1 MDSQVFKS
9 ELTGRPIQ
17 YVIRTINNGIE
28 NRLSTNHN
36 TDEGE
41 SGDPN
46 KMAVKVSL
54 VNVGKDL
61 WTYLCRHT
69 PPPLAISNLANER
82 QLTDILSDGHI
93 DSKVIVLGHHM
104 KEPLRVAGWIQEHD
118 PTIKIFLLRKP
129 TDFEALN
136 QIIDEMPDLSHD
148 VELWSTANIKAL
160 PAALKDAVDIINK
173 SSENVVELDSRQFTK
188 QNASES
194 TAAQKLDTRLES
206 VLATA
211 SIGLLCIDG
220 EDTILEL
227 NPPAAAMLGL
237 DEQESLGTPLS
248 LIFEQAELIKLH
260 HIINTCDD
268 ENNEISPEIRF
279 INSDGMMR
287 FIRASAFT
295 ETSNNNEVINL
306 VLQDI
311 TENAIAEN
319 KLEQEKQRNRIT
331 LKLLKDG
338 VITTDNNCN
347 IESMNPVAEGLT
359 GWPSYEAKGNHL
371 DNVFKLIDADTR
383 ERRTSLGVECIQS
396 GKPVETSTNLI
407 LLDRFNNEHPIELS
421 LAPSSSLNIGSGGLV
436 IIFKDASETKRL
448 TQEITHQASHDALTG
463 LLNRQEFEYR
473 LEKSIASAATHDVQH
488 VLCYIDLN
496 QFKIINAQA
505 GHTAGDIILKQAAEK
520 MKHHIRSIDIFARLG
535 GDEFS
540 LLLVNTTIEHAR
552 VIAQELIDAVRN
564 STFKW
569 RDQHFEIG
577 LSIGLISIDKD
588 SQDPAQMLTRAELA
602 CFTAKDHGRNKM
614 HIYRKEDDE
623 LARRHT
629 EMMRAAGVTGALQE
643 DRFRI
648 YCQPIVALSPKNK
661 ESLHYE
667 LLIRLTDPKGDLIM
681 PASFIPAAERYGLM
695 SSLDRWVIR
704 TAFHN
709 YNDVFGEDSGVQI
722 AINLSGNSLNDDS
735 LLDFIKDE
743 IAATK
748 IDPGTVCFEITE
760 TAAISNLD
768 QVSQLILELK
778 RIGCRF
784 ALDDFGSGLSSFA
797 YLKNLPVDYLKID
810 GSFVHDMIDDTI
822 DHAMVEAINQVGH
835 IMGIGTIAECAE
847 SDEVVEM
854 LRELGV
860 DYAQGFAMGRPVP
873 IEGLKQ
879 LH

>member
-1 MDSQVFKS
+1 M
-9 ELTGRPIQ
+9 
-17 YVIRTINNGIE
+17 IRTINKGIE
-28 NRLSTNHN
+28 NRSRPNHKHYKS
-36 TDEGE
+36 E
-41 SGDPN
+41 SGDSTN
-46 KMAVKVSL
+46 MAVKVSL

-69 PPPLAISNLANER
+69 PPPLAISNLASER
-82 QLTDILSDGHI
+82 QLTEILDDGHI

-104 KEPLRVAGWIQEHD
+104 KEPLRVASWIHEHD

-129 TDFEALN
+129 TDFDSLN
-136 QIIDEMPDLSHD
+136 QTIKDMPDLTHD

-160 PAALKDAVDIINK
+160 PSALKNAVDFISGPI
-173 SSENVVELDSRQFTK
+173 EEVVELESAPQTDQNTFKPTSELILENRLDSI
-188 QNASES
+188 
-194 TAAQKLDTRLES
+194 LE
-206 VLATA
+206 TA
-211 SIGLLCIDG
+211 SIGLLCIDE
-220 EDTILEL
+220 EDTILKL
-227 NPPAAAMLGL
+227 NTPAALMLSL
-237 DEQESLGTPLS
+237 HEQDSLGTPLS
-248 LIFEQAELIKLH
+248 LIFEQAEIIKLH
-260 HIINTCDD
+260 HIINTCDE
-268 ENNEISPEIRF
+268 ENQEFPHEIKFEHP
-279 INSDGMMR
+279 DGSLK
-287 FIRASAFT
+287 FIRVSVFT
-295 ETSNNNEVINL
+295 EDSVQGYTINL
-306 VLQDI
+306 ILQDV
-311 TENAIAEN
+311 TESAVAEN
-319 KLEQEKQRNRIT
+319 KLEREKQRNRIT

-347 IESMNPVAEGLT
+347 IETMNPVAEGLT

-371 DNVFKLIDADTR
+371 DNVFKLIDATTR
-383 ERRTSLGVECIQS
+383 ERKTNLGRNCLES
-396 GKPVETSTNLI
+396 GKPIETNTNLV

-421 LAPSSSLNIGSGGLV
+421 LAPSSSLNIESGGLV
-436 IIFKDASETKRL
+436 LIFKDASETKRL

-473 LEKSIASAATHDVQH
+473 LEKAIASAATHDVQH
-488 VLCYIDLN
+488 VLCYLDLN

-505 GHTAGDIILKQAAEK
+505 GHTAGDIILKQAAEQ
-520 MKHHIRSIDIFARLG
+520 MKRHMRSIDVFARLG

-540 LLLVNTTIEHAR
+540 LLLVNTTVEHAR
-552 VIAQELIDAVRN
+552 VIAQELIDTIRS

-623 LARRHT
+623 LTRRHT

-704 TAFHN
+704 TAFHS
-709 YNDVFGEDSGVQI
+709 YNDIFGKDSGVQI
-722 AINLSGNSLNDDS
+722 AINLSGNSLNDDT
-735 LLDFIKDE
+735 LLDFIKSE
-743 IAATK
+743 IDITK

-847 SDEVVEM
+847 SEEVVEM

-860 DYAQGFAMGRPVP
+860 DYAQGFAMGSPVP

-879 LH
+879 IH

>member
-1 MDSQVFKS
+1 MI
-9 ELTGRPIQ
+9 PI
-17 YVIRTINNGIE
+17 INKGIE
-28 NRLSTNHN
+28 NRLRPNHKY
-36 TDEGE
+36 DESE
-41 SGDPN
+41 SGDSTN
-46 KMAVKVSL
+46 NMAVKVSL

-82 QLTDILSDGHI
+82 QLTDLLDDGHI

-104 KEPLRVAGWIQEHD
+104 KEPLRVASWIQEHD
-118 PTIKIFLLRKP
+118 PTIKLFLLRKP
-129 TDFEALN
+129 TDFDELN
-136 QIIDEMPDLSHD
+136 QTIKDMPDLTHG

-160 PAALKDAVDIINK
+160 PSALKNAVDFISRPNK
-173 SSENVVELDSRQFTK
+173 NVIELDS
-188 QNASES
+188 
-194 TAAQKLDTRLES
+194 AQLTDQSDSQPTTNVILENRLDSILE
-206 VLATA
+206 TA
-211 SIGLLCIDG
+211 SIGLLCIDE

-227 NPPAAAMLGL
+227 NTPAALMLGL
-237 DEQESLGTPLS
+237 HEQDSLGTPLS
-248 LIFEQAELIKLH
+248 LIFEQAEIIKLH
-260 HIINTCDD
+260 HIINTCDED
-268 ENNEISPEIRF
+268 NQNLPREIKFEHA
-279 INSDGMMR
+279 DGTFK
-287 FIRASAFT
+287 FIRVSAFT
-295 ETSNNNEVINL
+295 EESIQGYNINL
-306 VLQDI
+306 ILQDI
-311 TENAIAEN
+311 TESVIAEN
-319 KLEQEKQRNRIT
+319 KLAKEKQRNRIT

-347 IESMNPVAEGLT
+347 IDSMNPVAEGLT
-359 GWPSYEAKGNHL
+359 GWPSYEAKGKNL
-371 DNVFKLIDADTR
+371 DNVFKLIDINTR
-383 ERRTSLGVECIQS
+383 ERKINIGRDCLES
-396 GKPVETSTNLI
+396 GKPIETSANLV

-421 LAPSSSLNIGSGGLV
+421 LAPSSSLNIESGGLV
-436 IIFKDASETKRL
+436 LIFKDASETKRL

-463 LLNRQEFEYR
+463 LLNRKEFEYR
-473 LEKSIASAATHDVQH
+473 LEKAIASAAAHDVQH
-488 VLCYIDLN
+488 VLCYLDLN

-505 GHTAGDIILKQAAEK
+505 GHTAGDIILKQAAQQ
-520 MKHHIRSIDIFARLG
+520 MKRHMRSIDVLARLG

-552 VIAQELIDAVRN
+552 AIAQELIDTIR
-564 STFKW
+564 STTFKW

-577 LSIGLISIDKD
+577 LSIGLISVDKC

-602 CFTAKDHGRNKM
+602 CFTAKDHGRNKI

-623 LARRHT
+623 LTRRHT

-667 LLIRLTDPKGDLIM
+667 LLLRLTDPKGDLIM

-704 TAFHN
+704 TAFHS
-709 YNDVFGEDSGVQI
+709 YNDIFGEGSGVQI
-722 AINLSGNSLNDDS
+722 AINLSGNSLNDDT
-735 LLDFIKDE
+735 LLDFIKGE
-743 IAATK
+743 IDLTK

-810 GSFVHDMIDDTI
+810 GSFVHDMLDDTI

-847 SDEVVEM
+847 SEEVVEM

-860 DYAQGFAMGRPVP
+860 DYAQGYAMGSPIP
-873 IEGLKQ
+873 IEGLK
-879 LH
+879 LLS

>member
-1 MDSQVFKS
+1 M
-9 ELTGRPIQ
+9 
-17 YVIRTINNGIE
+17 IRSIDKRIGE
-28 NRLSTNHN
+28 NLNTTHN
-36 TDEGE
+36 DDETDEQ
-41 SGDPN
+41 DPIA
-46 KMAVKVSL
+46 MAVKVSL

-69 PPPLAISNLANER
+69 PPPLAISNLANEQ
-82 QLTDILSDGHI
+82 QLTEILVDGHI

-104 KEPLRVAGWIQEHD
+104 QQPLKVANWIHDHD
-118 PTIKIFLLRKP
+118 PAIKIFLLRKP
-129 TDFEALN
+129 ADFEILS
-136 QIIDEMPDLSHD
+136 QTITDMPELAQKI
-148 VELWSTANIKAL
+148 ELWSTANIKAL
-160 PAALKDAVDIINK
+160 PSALQDAVNIIKNTEVDSYVELENIPLTEHIELTSSSK
-173 SSENVVELDSRQFTK
+173 FNSENKLNTILD
-188 QNASES
+188 A
-194 TAAQKLDTRLES
+194 
-206 VLATA
+206 A
-211 SIGLLCIDG
+211 SIGLICIDE

-227 NPPAAAMLGL
+227 NTPAAFMLNL
-237 DEQESLGTPLS
+237 DEQDSLGTPLS
-248 LIFEQAELIKLH
+248 LVFEQADLIKIH

-268 ENNEISPEIRF
+268 LEEDIPHQIKYIEA
-279 INSDGMMR
+279 DGSLKYFR
-287 FIRASAFT
+287 VAAFT
-295 ETSNNNEVINL
+295 EDTDHKYKINL
-306 VLQDI
+306 ILQDI
-311 TENAIAEN
+311 TENAVAEN

-338 VITTDNNCN
+338 VITTDMDCN

-359 GWPSYEAKGNHL
+359 GWPSYEAKGNNL
-371 DNVFKLIDADTR
+371 DNVFKLIDANTR
-383 ERRTSLGVECIQS
+383 ERKTNLGNECLNS
-396 GKPVETSTNLI
+396 NKPIETRNNLI
-407 LLDRFNNEHPIELS
+407 LLDRFNNEHPIDLS
-421 LAPSSSLNIGSGGLV
+421 ISPSSSLNIETGGLV
-436 IIFKDASETKRL
+436 LIFKDASETKRL

-473 LEKSIASAATHDVQH
+473 LEKAIASAITHDVQH
-488 VLCYIDLN
+488 VLCYLDLN

-505 GHTAGDIILKQAAEK
+505 GHTAGDTILKQAAEQ
-520 MKHHIRSIDIFARLG
+520 MKQHMRSIDVFARLG

-552 VIAQELIDAVRN
+552 VIAQELIDTIRN

-577 LSIGLISIDKD
+577 LSIGLISIDKH
-588 SQDPAQMLTRAELA
+588 SHDPAHMLTRAELA

-623 LARRHT
+623 LTRRHT

-648 YCQPIVALSPKNK
+648 YCQPIVALSP
-661 ESLHYE
+661 ESTESSHYE

-695 SSLDRWVIR
+695 SSIDRWVIR
-704 TAFHN
+704 TAFHS
-709 YNDVFGEDSGVQI
+709 YDDIFGQNSGVQI
-722 AINLSGNSLNDDS
+722 AINLSGNSLNDDT

-743 IAATK
+743 ISATN
-748 IDPGTVCFEITE
+748 IEPSTVCFEITE

-860 DYAQGFAMGRPVP
+860 DYAQGFAIGSPMPL
-873 IEGLKQ
+873 EGLKQ
-879 LH
+879 LN

>member
-1 MDSQVFKS
+1 M
-9 ELTGRPIQ
+9 
-17 YVIRTINNGIE
+17 IRAIDKQTE
-28 NRLSTNHN
+28 NRLRTNH
-36 TDEGE
+36 DHDKSE
-41 SGDPN
+41 SGDAN
-46 KMAVKVSL
+46 NMAVKVSL

-69 PPPLAISNLANER
+69 PPPLAISNLASEQ
-82 QLTDILSDGHI
+82 QLTEIFHDGRI
-93 DSKVIVLGHHM
+93 DCKVIVLGHHM
-104 KEPLRVAGWIQEHD
+104 QEPLRVASWIQEHD
-118 PTIKIFLLRKP
+118 STIKIFLLRKP
-129 TDFEALN
+129 ADFDSLK
-136 QIIDEMPDLSHD
+136 QTIKEMPNLTQDI
-148 VELWSTANIKAL
+148 ELWSTADIKAL
-160 PAALKDAVDIINK
+160 PAALKNTIDCSN
-173 SSENVVELDSRQFTK
+173 
-188 QNASES
+188 
-194 TAAQKLDTRLES
+194 DTSES
-206 VLATA
+206 VLEIENAQLINQNDSTPTPEFLQENRLDSILESA
-211 SIGLLCIDG
+211 SIGLLCIDE

-227 NPPAAAMLGL
+227 NTPAASMLAL
-237 DEQESLGTPLS
+237 DEHDSLGTPLA
-248 LIFEQAELIKLH
+248 LVFEQAEIIKLH
-260 HIINTCDD
+260 HIINTCDED
-268 ENNEISPEIRF
+268 DQALPHEIKFKHADGRFKYIRV
-279 INSDGMMR
+279 
-287 FIRASAFT
+287 SAFM
-295 ETSNNNEVINL
+295 EESNQSYIVNL
-306 VLQDI
+306 ILQDI
-311 TENAIAEN
+311 TESAIAEN
-319 KLEQEKQRNRIT
+319 KLAQEKQRNRIT

-338 VITTDNNCN
+338 VITTDINCN
-347 IESMNPVAEGLT
+347 IETMNPVAEGLT

-371 DNVFKLIDADTR
+371 DNVFKLIDVNTR
-383 ERRTSLGVECIQS
+383 ERKTNLGKECLQS
-396 GKPVETSTNLI
+396 GKPIEASTNLI
-407 LLDRFNNEHPIELS
+407 LLDRFNNEHPVELS
-421 LAPSSSLNIGSGGLV
+421 LAPSSALNIESSGLV
-436 IIFKDASETKRL
+436 LIFKDASETKRL

-473 LEKSIASAATHDVQH
+473 LEKEIASAATHNVQH
-488 VLCYIDLN
+488 VLCYLDLN

-505 GHTAGDIILKQAAEK
+505 GHTAGDIILKPAAEK
-520 MKHHIRSIDIFARLG
+520 MQRHMRSIDVFARLG

-540 LLLVNTTIEHAR
+540 LLLVNSTIEHAR
-552 VIAQELIDAVRN
+552 VIVQELIDTIHS

-577 LSIGLISIDKD
+577 LSVGLIAIDKD

-623 LARRHT
+623 LTKRHT

-648 YCQPIVALSPKNK
+648 YCQPIVALSPKNT

-667 LLIRLTDPKGDLIM
+667 LLIRLMDPKGDLIM

-695 SSLDRWVIR
+695 SNLDRWVIR
-704 TAFHN
+704 TAFHS
-709 YNDVFGEDSGVQI
+709 YNDVFGEDSGIQI

-735 LLDFIKDE
+735 LLDFIKGE
-743 IAATK
+743 ISSAA

-784 ALDDFGSGLSSFA
+784 ALDDFDSGLSSFA

-810 GSFVHDMIDDTI
+810 GSFVHDMIDDAI

-835 IMGIGTIAECAE
+835 IMGIVTIAECVE
-847 SDEVVEM
+847 SEEVVEM

-860 DYAQGFAMGRPVP
+860 DYAQGYAMGSPMP

-879 LH
+879 LHQ

>member
-1 MDSQVFKS
+1 MI
-9 ELTGRPIQ
+9 PI
-17 YVIRTINNGIE
+17 INKGIE
-28 NRLSTNHN
+28 NRLRPNHKY
-36 TDEGE
+36 DESE
-41 SGDPN
+41 SGDSTN
-46 KMAVKVSL
+46 NMAVKVSL

-82 QLTDILSDGHI
+82 QLTDLLDDGHI

-104 KEPLRVAGWIQEHD
+104 KEPLRVASWIQEHD
-118 PTIKIFLLRKP
+118 PTIKLFLLRKP
-129 TDFEALN
+129 TDFDELN
-136 QIIDEMPDLSHD
+136 QTIKDMPDLTHG

-160 PAALKDAVDIINK
+160 PSALKNAVDFISRPN
-173 SSENVVELDSRQFTK
+173 ENVIELDS
-188 QNASES
+188 
-194 TAAQKLDTRLES
+194 AQLTDQSDSQPTTNVILEHRLDSILE
-206 VLATA
+206 TA
-211 SIGLLCIDG
+211 SIGLLCIDE

-227 NPPAAAMLGL
+227 NTPAALMLGL
-237 DEQESLGTPLS
+237 HEQDSLGTPLS
-248 LIFEQAELIKLH
+248 LIFEQAEIIKLH
-260 HIINTCDD
+260 HIINTCDED
-268 ENNEISPEIRF
+268 NQNLPREIKFEHA
-279 INSDGMMR
+279 DGTFK
-287 FIRASAFT
+287 FIRVSAFT
-295 ETSNNNEVINL
+295 EESIQGYNINL
-306 VLQDI
+306 ILQDI
-311 TENAIAEN
+311 TESVIAEN
-319 KLEQEKQRNRIT
+319 KLAKEKQRNRIT

-347 IESMNPVAEGLT
+347 IDSMNPVAEGLT
-359 GWPSYEAKGNHL
+359 GWPSYEAKGKNL
-371 DNVFKLIDADTR
+371 DNVFKLIDINTR
-383 ERRTSLGVECIQS
+383 ERKINIGRDCLES
-396 GKPVETSTNLI
+396 GKPIETSTNLV

-421 LAPSSSLNIGSGGLV
+421 LAPSSSLNIESGGLV
-436 IIFKDASETKRL
+436 LIFKDASETKRL

-463 LLNRQEFEYR
+463 LLNRKEFEYR
-473 LEKSIASAATHDVQH
+473 LEKAIASAAAHDVQH
-488 VLCYIDLN
+488 VLCYLDLN

-505 GHTAGDIILKQAAEK
+505 GHTAGDIILKQAAQQ
-520 MKHHIRSIDIFARLG
+520 MKRHMRSIDVLARLG

-552 VIAQELIDAVRN
+552 AIAQELIDTIR
-564 STFKW
+564 STTFKW

-577 LSIGLISIDKD
+577 LSIGLISVDKC

-602 CFTAKDHGRNKM
+602 CFTAKDHGRNKI

-623 LARRHT
+623 LTRRHT

-667 LLIRLTDPKGDLIM
+667 LLLRLTDPKGDLIM

-704 TAFHN
+704 TAFHS
-709 YNDVFGEDSGVQI
+709 YNDIFGEGSGVQI
-722 AINLSGNSLNDDS
+722 AINLSGNSLNDDT
-735 LLDFIKDE
+735 LLDFIKGE
-743 IAATK
+743 IDLTK

-810 GSFVHDMIDDTI
+810 GSFVHDMLDDTI

-847 SDEVVEM
+847 SEEVVEM

-860 DYAQGFAMGRPVP
+860 DYAQGYAMGSPIP
-873 IEGLKQ
+873 IEGLK
-879 LH
+879 LLS

>member
-1 MDSQVFKS
+1 M
-9 ELTGRPIQ
+9 
-17 YVIRTINNGIE
+17 IRTIDKGIR
-28 NRLSTNHN
+28 NRLHANHN
-36 TDEGE
+36 GGE
-41 SGDPN
+41 SKN
-46 KMAVKVSL
+46 SSNMAIKVSL

-61 WTYLCRHT
+61 WNYLCRHT

-82 QLTDILSDGHI
+82 QLTDILSDGHV

-129 TDFEALN
+129 ADFDSLN
-136 QIIDEMPDLSHD
+136 QIIKETPELAHD
-148 VELWSTANIKAL
+148 VDLWSTANIKAL
-160 PAALKDAVDIINK
+160 PSALKDAVDVFNQLN
-173 SSENVVELDSRQFTK
+173 ENVVELDRAQFAN
-188 QNASES
+188 QNIVEP
-194 TAAQKLDTRLES
+194 AQDQALDTRLDS
-206 VLATA
+206 ILAKA
-211 SIGLLCIDG
+211 CIGLLRIDE

-227 NPPAAAMLGL
+227 NSPAASMLGL
-237 DEQESLGTPLS
+237 DEQDSLGTPLS

-260 HIINTCDD
+260 HIINTCSEEED
-268 ENNEISPEIRF
+268 EISPEIKF
-279 INSDGMMR
+279 ISTDGLLK
-287 FIRASAFT
+287 FIRVSAFT
-295 ETSNNNEVINL
+295 EENEDDEIINL

-311 TENAIAEN
+311 TESAVAEN
-319 KLEQEKQRNRIT
+319 KLQKEKQRNRIT

-338 VITTDNNCN
+338 VITTDNDCN

-371 DNVFKLIDADTR
+371 DSVFKLIDANTR
-383 ERRTSLGVECIQS
+383 ERKTNLGIECLET
-396 GKPVETSTNLI
+396 GKPVETSTNLV
-407 LLDRFNNEHPIELS
+407 LVDRFNNEHPIELS
-421 LAPSSSLNIGSGGLV
+421 LAPSSSLNIESGGLV
-436 IIFKDASETKRL
+436 LIFKDASETRRL

-473 LEKSIASAATHDVQH
+473 LEKAIASAATHDVQH
-488 VLCYIDLN
+488 VLCYLDLN

-505 GHTAGDIILKQAAEK
+505 GHTAGDTILKQAAEK
-520 MKHHIRSIDIFARLG
+520 MKHHMRSIDIFARLG

-540 LLLVNTTIEHAR
+540 LLLVNTTIEHAK
-552 VIAQELIDAVRN
+552 VVAQELIDTTRN

-623 LARRHT
+623 LTRRHT

-648 YCQPIVALSPKNK
+648 YCQPIVALSPQNN
-661 ESLHYE
+661 ESQHYE

-704 TAFHN
+704 TAFHS
-709 YNDVFGEDSGVQI
+709 YNDIFGKDSGIQI

-735 LLDFIKDE
+735 LLDFIKGEIDE
-743 IAATK
+743 TK

-768 QVSQLILELK
+768 QVSLLILELK

-797 YLKNLPVDYLKID
+797 YLKNLPVDYLK
-810 GSFVHDMIDDTI
+810 M
-822 DHAMVEAINQVGH
+822 MVASY
-835 IMGIGTIAECAE
+835 MT
-847 SDEVVEM
+847 
-854 LRELGV
+854 
-860 DYAQGFAMGRPVP
+860 
-873 IEGLKQ
+873 
-879 LH
+879 

>member
-1 MDSQVFKS
+1 MI
-9 ELTGRPIQ
+9 PI
-17 YVIRTINNGIE
+17 INKGIE
-28 NRLSTNHN
+28 NRLRPNHKY
-36 TDEGE
+36 DESE
-41 SGDPN
+41 SGDSTN
-46 KMAVKVSL
+46 NMAVKVSL

-82 QLTDILSDGHI
+82 QLTDLLDDGHI

-104 KEPLRVAGWIQEHD
+104 KEPLRVASWIQEHD
-118 PTIKIFLLRKP
+118 PTIKLFLLRKP
-129 TDFEALN
+129 TDFDELN
-136 QIIDEMPDLSHD
+136 QTIKDMPDLTHG

-160 PAALKDAVDIINK
+160 PSALKNAVDFISRPN
-173 SSENVVELDSRQFTK
+173 ENVIELDSAQLTD
-188 QNASES
+188 QSASQPTTNVILENR
-194 TAAQKLDTRLES
+194 LDSILE
-206 VLATA
+206 TA
-211 SIGLLCIDG
+211 SIGLLCIDE

-227 NPPAAAMLGL
+227 NTPAALMLGL
-237 DEQESLGTPLS
+237 HEQDSLGTPLS
-248 LIFEQAELIKLH
+248 LIFEQAEIIKLH
-260 HIINTCDD
+260 HIINTCDED
-268 ENNEISPEIRF
+268 NQNLPREIKFEHA
-279 INSDGMMR
+279 DGTFK
-287 FIRASAFT
+287 FIRVSAFT
-295 ETSNNNEVINL
+295 EESIEGYNINL
-306 VLQDI
+306 ILQDI
-311 TENAIAEN
+311 TESVIAEN
-319 KLEQEKQRNRIT
+319 KLEKEKQRNRIT

-347 IESMNPVAEGLT
+347 IDSMNPVAEGLT
-359 GWPSYEAKGNHL
+359 GWPSYEAKGKNL
-371 DNVFKLIDADTR
+371 DNVFKLIDINTR
-383 ERRTSLGVECIQS
+383 ERKINIGRDCLES
-396 GKPVETSTNLI
+396 GKPIETSTNLV

-421 LAPSSSLNIGSGGLV
+421 LAPSSSLNIESGGLV
-436 IIFKDASETKRL
+436 LIFKDASETKRL

-463 LLNRQEFEYR
+463 LLNRKEFEYR
-473 LEKSIASAATHDVQH
+473 LEKAIASAAAHDVQH
-488 VLCYIDLN
+488 VLCYLDLN

-505 GHTAGDIILKQAAEK
+505 GHTAGDIILKQAAQQ
-520 MKHHIRSIDIFARLG
+520 MKRHMRSIDVLARLG

-552 VIAQELIDAVRN
+552 VIAQELIDTIR
-564 STFKW
+564 STTFKW

-577 LSIGLISIDKD
+577 LSIGLISVDKC

-602 CFTAKDHGRNKM
+602 CFTAKDHGRNKI

-623 LARRHT
+623 LTRRHT

-667 LLIRLTDPKGDLIM
+667 LLLRLTDPKGDLIM

-704 TAFHN
+704 TAFHS
-709 YNDVFGEDSGVQI
+709 YNDIFGEGSGVQI
-722 AINLSGNSLNDDS
+722 AINLSGNSLNDDT
-735 LLDFIKDE
+735 LLDFIKGE
-743 IAATK
+743 IDLTK

-810 GSFVHDMIDDTI
+810 GSFVHDMLDDTI

-860 DYAQGFAMGRPVP
+860 DYAQGYAMGSPIP
-873 IEGLKQ
+873 IEGLK
-879 LH
+879 LLS